1 TPVAGYRGGVYND
14 GRGHPPPAAL
24 ATAERY
30 AMMGD
35 HNLALRSADVAVQ
48 GLKPGTVDYLRAQ
61 DIAMTSRAAVEQQRK
76 KR

>member
-1 TPVAGYRGGVYND
+1 MKLKCNSFEWRIWLNRILRVNNNKFVCC
-14 GRGHPPPAAL
+14 
-24 ATAERY
+24 
-30 AMMGD
+30 GD